1 MFLFAKDKM
10 SLLEEEKMETLL
22 MSIKELS
29 RPEVSRKTKEAVILR
44 QPPLLFFLALCEGV
58 NQQFE
63 IPTYW
68 VQNGTGTSTFS
79 VFHDFG
85 ACFRRCA

>member
-29 RPEVSRKTKEAVILR
+29 RLEVIQR
-44 QPPLLFFLALCEGV
+44 LLDRRMYLDRFD
-58 NQQFE
+58 NQL
-63 IPTYW
+63 
-68 VQNGTGTSTFS
+68 V
-79 VFHDFG
+79 
-85 ACFRRCA
+85 